1 METWSLRKY
10 EDSKSWR
17 AALNITINS
26 KKHTKGKMS
35 WKERTAS
42 WKSFSYLHMILAAH
56 MTQIL
61 QYAYAGFFF
70 QVNGTTDS
78 GSTSPLGYL
87 EMIGTPALKRQGKVW
102 NRWGLPLDSFLLD
115 FLHPTAQHNKIM
127 RQSL

>member
-1 METWSLRKY
+1 ME
-10 EDSKSWR
+10 
-17 AALNITINS
+17 
-26 KKHTKGKMS
+26 GKNCLL
-35 WKERTAS
+35 EVI
-42 WKSFSYLHMILAAH
+42 FLLAH
-56 MTQIL
+56 DLGSTYDPDTPICIRR
-61 QYAYAGFFF
+61 FFF

-78 GSTSPLGYL
+78 GSTSPVGYL